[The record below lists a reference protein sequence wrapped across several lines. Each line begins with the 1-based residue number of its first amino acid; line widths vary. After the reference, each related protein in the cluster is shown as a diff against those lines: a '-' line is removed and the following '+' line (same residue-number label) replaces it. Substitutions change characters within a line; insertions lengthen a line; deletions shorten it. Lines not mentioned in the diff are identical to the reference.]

1 MRKMIAATILTA
13 GLAVAPA
20 LDAVH
25 AQDAT
30 TEEEGDDNGKVGLFG
45 LAGLL
50 GLAGLAGLKR
60 RDNRHDARR
69 EPMADSSIR

>member
-13 GLAVAPA
+13 GLAVAPT

-30 TEEEGDDNGKVGLFG
+30 TEEEGDDNGKVGALR
-45 LAGLL
+45 ARRPPR
-50 GLAGLAGLKR
+50 LAGLA
-60 RDNRHDARR
+60 
-69 EPMADSSIR
+69 